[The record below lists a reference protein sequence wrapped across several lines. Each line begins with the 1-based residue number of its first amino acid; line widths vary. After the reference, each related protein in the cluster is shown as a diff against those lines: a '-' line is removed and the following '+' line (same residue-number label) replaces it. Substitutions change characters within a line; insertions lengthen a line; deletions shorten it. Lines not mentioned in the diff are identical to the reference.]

1 MKIGIVGL
9 GLIGGSIAKAIK
21 QNTGD
26 TVYGID
32 IQESVVYK
40 AKLLDAI
47 DGPLTVETLQICD
60 MIILA
65 LYPKDTI
72 AYLKE
77 HGGQFKEEALVMDTC
92 GVKETVLLDAVPIAE
107 QYGFQFIGAHPMAGI
122 EFSGFEYSQKFLFKN
137 ASIILTP
144 PSGTKIEAVE
154 QVKRFWLALGF
165 TNVEIT
171 SPEKHD
177 QLIAFTSQLA
187 HVVSSAYVKSPS
199 ALEHKGFSAG
209 SYKDMTR
216 VAKLNADMWTEL
228 FLLNRNNLVEE
239 IDGLIERL
247 GHYRSAI
254 EDGDEKALWA
264 LLQAGTERKIA
275 LDFIET

>member
-1 MKIGIVGL
+1 MNIGIVGL

-21 QNTGD
+21 QNTEY

-40 AKLLDAI
+40 AKLLEAI
-47 DGPLTVETLQICD
+47 DGPLTADALAICD
-60 MIILA
+60 IVILA

-72 AYLKE
+72 GYLRE
-77 HGGQFKEEALVMDTC
+77 HGGQLKEKALVIDTC
-92 GVKETVLLDAVPIAE
+92 GVKEAILVEALPIAE
-107 QYGFQFIGAHPMAGI
+107 EYGFQFIGAHPMAGI
-122 EFSGFEYSQKFLFKN
+122 EFSGFEYSQKLLFKN
-137 ASIILTP
+137 ASMILTP
-144 PSGTKIEAVE
+144 PTGTSIEVVDM
-154 QVKRFWLALGF
+154 VKRFWLNLGF

-171 SPEKHD
+171 SPKKHD
-177 QLIAFTSQLA
+177 ELIAFTSQLA

-228 FLLNRNNLVEE
+228 FLLNSDHLVEE

-247 GHYRSAI
+247 GYYRDAI
-254 EDGDEKALWA
+254 ADGDEKSLRA
-264 LLQAGTERKIA
+264 LLKAGTERKIA
-275 LDFIET
+275 LDFIKT